1 MGSKAWTYGTYGMS
15 EPLEQKA
22 KEPETDFAR
31 FVRAIFAVPKA
42 AIEKAEALRPKKP
55 RSGKHKNGSAT

>member
-1 MGSKAWTYGTYGMS
+1 MS